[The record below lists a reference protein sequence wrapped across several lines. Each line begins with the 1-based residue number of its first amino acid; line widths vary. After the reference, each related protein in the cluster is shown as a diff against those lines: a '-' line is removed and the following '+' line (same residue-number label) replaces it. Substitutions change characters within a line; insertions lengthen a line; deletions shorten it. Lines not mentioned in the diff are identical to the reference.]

1 MANNKK
7 EFIDRLSNEVSIYAR
22 LYDKENIISKI
33 IAYGAISSS
42 YGTKSRAKNAN
53 NIFGVLADE
62 NDQNTFVTP
71 GNSDDNKYKIYDSFE
86 SAVEEFVK
94 NVSEID
100 IDESMEKVISTYEL
114 YTLDEN
120 DTVPFISEENKEKEE
135 QTQVEEIEVTSQKNI
150 IDTNNE
156 SSEIDA
162 FHIRKGNE
170 SLGIYPNTFEE
181 AKRICDNHPGYSVCN
196 SKGITLYTSQIPTPS
211 IEIKQNLLYK
221 KGRKFSG
228 KALALYLN
236 PNDKKI
242 YRTITGTF
250 ALYDGIERNGKYRVC
265 KVSDVNNKS
274 RNAILGWVEK
284 SNII

>member
-7 EFIDRLSNEVSIYAR
+7 EFIDKLSNEVSIYAE
-22 LYDKENIISKI
+22 LYGKKNNISKI
-33 IAYGAISSS
+33 VAYGAIKSS
-42 YGTKSRAKNAN
+42 YGTKSRAKNVN

-62 NDQNTFVTP
+62 DETNVFVTP
-71 GNSDDNKYKIYDSFE
+71 GNTDDSKYKIYDSFE
-86 SAVEEFVK
+86 SAVEEFIK
-94 NVSEID
+94 NDLITNVV
-100 IDESMEKVISTYEL
+100 IDETMEKVMSTYDL
-114 YTLDEN
+114 YSLDEN
-120 DTVPFISEENKEKEE
+120 YTVPFISNENKEEE
-135 QTQVEEIEVTSQKNI
+135 LQEEEIEITSKKNI

-156 SSEIDA
+156 SSEIDT
-162 FHIRKGNE
+162 FYIRKGNE

-181 AKRICDNHPGYSVCN
+181 AKKICDNHPGYSVCN
-196 SKGITLYTSQIPTPS
+196 TKGITLYTSQIPTPS

-228 KALALYLN
+228 KSLALYLN

-265 KVSDVNNKS
+265 KVSDVNSKS
-274 RNAILGWVEK
+274 RNVILGWVEK